1 MASGGVIRIE
11 AANIDPVPPGPGGP
25 ATSAG
30 ERVMISVIDSG
41 HGMPPE
47 IAARAVDPFFTT
59 RELGRGLGL
68 SMAYGFVKQS
78 GGKMEIDSAAGRGT
92 TVLLYLPRAG
102 ERPMFGARL
111 LH

>member
-1 MASGGVIRIE
+1 
-11 AANIDPVPPGPGGP
+11 
-25 ATSAG
+25 
-30 ERVMISVIDSG
+30 MISVIDTG

-68 SMAYGFVKQS
+68 SMAYGFIKQS
-78 GGKMEIDSAAGRGT
+78 GGSMEIDSAVGKGT
-92 TVLLYLPRAG
+92 AVRICLSRAG